1 VGAGGLLDEAAQR
14 IAELEEQIT
23 KAETARDLAQCSG
36 VKHSEYWKTQAEE
49 KDKRIAEL
57 EAKLR
62 AVGALPDRWM
72 SSKPTHDFGNGV
84 TISYG
89 GKSVDECADE
99 LHAILKEQGDENISN
114 KRT

>member
-1 VGAGGLLDEAAQR
+1 MSDAIKTAIDALRSLPQDSLGHVPDIPDMSGWWIRDELVDALCKELQR
-14 IAELEEQIT
+14 
-23 KAETARDLAQCSG
+23 TADM
-36 VKHSEYWKTQAEE
+36 
-49 KDKRIAEL
+49 

-62 AVGALPDRWM
+62 EVGELPDRWM

-99 LHAILKEQGDENISN
+99 LRAILNKYKEEG
-114 KRT
+114 K

>member
-1 VGAGGLLDEAAQR
+1 M
-14 IAELEEQIT
+14 
-23 KAETARDLAQCSG
+23 
-36 VKHSEYWKTQAEE
+36 SERKWCEHMFE
-49 KDKRIAEL
+49 GWIDNCKDCRIAEL

-99 LHAILKEQGDENISN
+99 LRAILAKYVSQS
-114 KRT
+114 